1 MRSLLYHCKKCL
13 VSSTKHLNQCL
24 SPNEGNEIINKIPS
38 NTNAISILNKNI
50 ERISTQTNSVLS
62 VIAVSSGQ
70 AVPVISKDVIF
81 NVIASLASTNIALA
95 SQNKGQHQLSY
106 ADIVSSDFVESVI
119 SQAIK
124 EQRKVDARDAT
135 IVV

>member
-1 MRSLLYHCKKCL
+1 MQL
-13 VSSTKHLNQCL
+13 V
-24 SPNEGNEIINKIPS
+24 
-38 NTNAISILNKNI
+38 NI

-62 VIAVSSGQ
+62 VIAVSSDQ
-70 AVPVISKDVIF
+70 AVPVINKDVIF